1 MRFVAAPA
9 SRLPAFAVQ
18 FFGSPG
24 SSFEHR
30 PTGAWSCAAAAFAYD
45 VASISMKILL
55 ADDDEISRKIIASFL
70 ARFGYES
77 IVVQNGAE
85 AWEILQ
91 TPQAPPLAI
100 CDWMMPRMTGP
111 EVCAR
116 LRGIKQTVRTYVI
129 LLSSRNTKL
138 DIVKGLDAGADDYI
152 VKPCDLTEL
161 QARLRV
167 ALRSLK
173 YEEQL
178 RKTIAEYDALIRR
191 HTMLGEI
198 AGQRV
203 AAHPAPAAVPS
214 PVAAAPEPAFI
225 STAADLGTLLCD
237 ALREV
242 GLGQGQ
248 LEVDTSPPVATDFS
262 VLLPAYVKR
271 DARWVDLRLDI
282 TRSGA
287 HALCRAVLRR
297 PASSEHELLGVLA
310 EAVHL
315 LLGARSLAQVKQM
328 LGLVPVQP
336 PVAARSDAL
345 PKPAAA
351 PAGRFSLKLP
361 ELTIHAATFATP
373 AVVKNKSLSHLQAG
387 DLVVEA
393 VRAPGDTGHFL
404 LSAGEVINPH
414 RLGTLAELPAAQA
427 QSITVAVVEAPEAS
441 RAFLRLGA

>member
-1 MRFVAAPA
+1 
-9 SRLPAFAVQ
+9 
-18 FFGSPG
+18 
-24 SSFEHR
+24 
-30 PTGAWSCAAAAFAYD
+30 
-45 VASISMKILL
+45 MKILL

-77 IVVQNGAE
+77 LVVQNGAE

-91 TPQAPPLAI
+91 SPQAPPLAI

-116 LRGIKQTVRTYVI
+116 LRAIKQPVRTYVI
-129 LLSSRNTKL
+129 LLSSRNSKL

-178 RKTIAEYDALIRR
+178 RKTIAEYDQLIRR
-191 HTMLGEI
+191 HTMLGEM
-198 AGQRV
+198 AGQQV
-203 AAHPAPAAVPS
+203 AAQAAPAALPAAAVAPAPATVAAP
-214 PVAAAPEPAFI
+214 AAAP
-225 STAADLGTLLCD
+225 DLSALLCE
-237 ALREV
+237 ALREI

-248 LEVDTSPPVATDFS
+248 LETNAGPAGATDFS
-262 VLLPAYVKR
+262 VVLPAYVKR
-271 DARWVDLRLDI
+271 DAEWVDLRLDI
-282 TRSGA
+282 TRGGA

-297 PASSEHELLGVLA
+297 SANSEHELLGVLA

-315 LLGARSLAQVKQM
+315 LLSARSLARAKQA
-328 LGLVPVQP
+328 LGLVPVLP

-351 PAGRFSLKLP
+351 PAQRFALKLA
-361 ELTIHAATFATP
+361 ELTIHAAKFTAP
-373 AVVKNKSLSHLQAG
+373 AVVKNKFLPQLQVG
-387 DLVVEA
+387 DLVVDA
-393 VRAPGDTGHFL
+393 ARAPGDGEQVL
-404 LSAGEVINPH
+404 LSAGEVITPH
-414 RLGTLAELPAAQA
+414 RLGTLAELPADKAQA
-427 QSITVAVVEAPEAS
+427 ITVAVVEAPEAS
-441 RAFLRLGA
+441 RAYLRLGA